1 MRIRY
6 SDFRQIFQLLSQLC
20 GGGTWLTKAVPTSTA
35 KKPKKVMHF
44 RVWNVTR
51 SGNFFMGVASNQERI
66 TMTHVKYLDFW
77 PISQLLANC
86 VAAALGLLKPCR
98 LQRRKNPR
106 RWCTFVSEMSLGRE
120 TFLWVWQ
127 SALGRSQTG
136 FWTNMIRKF
145 IHQFS
150 GHFLTWALKNIS
162 CTMGHIIYILDS
174 SSSSWITFWT
184 SKFSSSCRS
193 SWTVIWNGNL
203 NGSWTDKLSYHFSTA
218 KEMSVKATLSIITC
232 RLQA

>member
-1 MRIRY
+1 MPHILQMLTWCLSWSHVWFSY
-6 SDFRQIFQLLSQLC
+6 IHITYKLIYANQIIYIF
-20 GGGTWLTKAVPTSTA
+20 G
-35 KKPKKVMHF
+35 
-44 RVWNVTR
+44 R
-51 SGNFFMGVASNQERI
+51 FFS
-66 TMTHVKYLDFW
+66 F
-77 PISQLLANC
+77 SANC

-150 GHFLTWALKNIS
+150 GHFLTWALKNIA
-162 CTMGHIIYILDS
+162 CTMEIAHWLVS
-174 SSSSWITFWT
+174 SIF
-184 SKFSSSCRS
+184 
-193 SWTVIWNGNL
+193 
-203 NGSWTDKLSYHFSTA
+203 
-218 KEMSVKATLSIITC
+218 
-232 RLQA
+232 